1 MKIDTSKIQEY
12 INQLERDNKTLK
24 KWIKFMGIEL
34 VRSGKSIQEYSKRNK
49 IKDFNIYVDDL
60 PDKR

>member
-24 KWIKFMGIEL
+24 EWIKFMGIEL
-34 VRSGKSIQEYSKRNK
+34 VRSGKSI
-49 IKDFNIYVDDL
+49 
-60 PDKR
+60 